1 MRIQLEPRPG
11 EAAADVKLLILD
23 GDHPV
28 PLDGIMVREM
38 RPGWIALEIPP
49 LEHWADPCRWLT
61 PPQRRRL
68 ESPEFFAM
76 LRAELGRRY
85 QALHGSG

>member
-28 PLDGIMVREM
+28 PLDGIVVREM
-38 RPGWIALEIPP
+38 RPAGLPWRYRPWNTGPIPVV
-49 LEHWADPCRWLT
+49 
-61 PPQRRRL
+61 
-68 ESPEFFAM
+68 
-76 LRAELGRRY
+76 G
-85 QALHGSG
+85 